1 MSNKKNEI
9 LIKKLRIQGI
19 TDKTIL
25 NVIKKIPR
33 EIFVEKIFL
42 QQAYENIAL
51 PIQCKQTISQPY
63 VIAYMISC
71 LNLKKNDE
79 VLEIGTGSGYQTA
92 ILSHLCKHVYTI
104 ERINKLLVQAK
115 KNIGKLN
122 IKNITYKLGNGMTEC
137 VEKKIFDGIVVSAA
151 SSTIPKKL
159 LKKLK
164 KGKCLIMPKQYLFG
178 DQKLIIIK
186 KIKENQFSQK
196 KLIDVRFVPLL
207 DKIAE

>member
-25 NVIKKIPR
+25 NVMKKIPR

-137 VEKKIFDGIVVSAA
+137 LKKKIFDGIVVSAA

>member
-137 VEKKIFDGIVVSAA
+137 LEKKIFDGIVVSAA